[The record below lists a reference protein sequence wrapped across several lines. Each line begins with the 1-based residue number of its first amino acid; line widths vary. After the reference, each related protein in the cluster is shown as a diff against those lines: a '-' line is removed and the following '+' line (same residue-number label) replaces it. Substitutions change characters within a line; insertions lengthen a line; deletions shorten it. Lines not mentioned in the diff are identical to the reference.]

1 MHTFLKRGPG
11 VLLALFLAA
20 VPAARAQ
27 VAGGNVYGVVTDDS
41 GAVLPGV
48 AVSLTGPYGT
58 RSTTTGGQ
66 GEFRFLNVDQGK
78 YTVKTALT
86 GFAGQARDVT
96 VNVGTNVSLTF
107 QMKVATVEETVTITA
122 EAPIVDVK
130 KVGTATTITKEE
142 IAPFPA

>member
-1 MHTFLKRGPG
+1 MQSLVKRALGIA
-11 VLLALFLAA
+11 LALVLAA
-20 VPAARAQ
+20 VSAAQAQ
-27 VAGGNVYGVVTDDS
+27 VSTGNVYGVVNDDS

-48 AVSLTGPYGT
+48 TVALTGPYGT

-96 VNVGTNVSLTF
+96 VNIGTSVSLTF
-107 QMKVATVEETVTITA
+107 R
-122 EAPIVDVK
+122 
-130 KVGTATTITKEE
+130 
-142 IAPFPA
+142 